1 MTMTYTDDETGK
13 EETRTTE
20 ATLVTIEDP
29 EQAKQLFEF
38 MADHTNVEFSLTSMT
53 QKIPKNKTKM

>member
-53 QKIPKNKTKM
+53 